1 MRSIRRPPEFITKHR
16 FDERG
21 KWDPTEDLMVLF
33 QHYSFNTFAF
43 AIDPATN
50 DSVHVVTF
58 GVLDILGDFVIRSR
72 DAADTIEFTYDPG
85 SGSVTTEVESRLL
98 LVEITRSAISKAFA
112 ISMFLAN
119 WAVTVAS
126 VYVTV
131 LVAFG
136 MVDANS
142 VVAALPFSA
151 LLAIPTIRS
160 LYVNSPP
167 LRISIGQSRVPS
179 FLSFCFTV

>member
-1 MRSIRRPPEFITKHR
+1 MCSIRDPPGFITKHI
-16 FDERG
+16 FDEHG

-33 QHYSFNTFAF
+33 QHYSFNTFTF

-50 DSVHVVTF
+50 NSVRIATF
-58 GVLDILGDFVIRSR
+58 DVLDVLGDFVIRSR

-85 SGSVTTEVESRLL
+85 NGSVTTEVESRLL

-112 ISMFLAN
+112 MSMFFAN

-126 VYVTV
+126 VYITV

-136 MVDANS
+136 KLDANS

-160 LYVNSPP
+160 LYVDSPP

-179 FLSFCFTV
+179 FLPFCFSV